1 MFRLTIKYRTILL
14 ASLCLLITGNGFASG
29 GEAGATPYFQIGEP
43 FVVNLVDDK
52 GIAYLQVHAQFLVE
66 KSELKAHL
74 HTHLPGIKH
83 TIMMVLSESNIAAV
97 KTLQGKQALRE
108 KALKETQEFLQKQI
122 GDPVIQD
129 ILFTSFVVQ

>member
-1 MFRLTIKYRTILL
+1 MFYISNNNRNILL
-14 ASLCLLITGNGFASG
+14 SSLFLLISANSFASG
-29 GEAGATPYFQIGEP
+29 GNAGSTPYFEIDTP

-52 GIAYLQVHAQFLVE
+52 GVAYLQVHAQFLVE
-66 KSELKAHL
+66 KPELKAHL
-74 HTHLPGIKH
+74 HAHLPGIKH
-83 TIMMVLSESNIAAV
+83 TIMMVLSESSVAEV

-108 KALKETQEFLQKQI
+108 KAVKETQAFLQEQI